1 MSDQPELVRDAA
13 ILIAPEEVESMV
25 TALDRV
31 LTDDGLAESLVARG
45 LERARQFDWRQ
56 TARAV
61 HEAFEEAIDERAH
74 RN

>member
-1 MSDQPELVRDAA
+1 
-13 ILIAPEEVESMV
+13 MV

-61 HEAFEEAIDERAH
+61 HEAFEEAIDERTH